1 MISKRSSA
9 AQNSTAQNSTA
20 LDGKNERIS
29 VSIWSDKQEWRQR
42 ARMALGPSKV
52 EIRTLCIFMMMM
64 ELLLEYKARP
74 IGWLPNYRLCSSAQ
88 KAKERGKTKI

>member
-1 MISKRSSA
+1 
-9 AQNSTAQNSTA
+9 
-20 LDGKNERIS
+20 
-29 VSIWSDKQEWRQR
+29 
-42 ARMALGPSKV
+42 MALGPSKV